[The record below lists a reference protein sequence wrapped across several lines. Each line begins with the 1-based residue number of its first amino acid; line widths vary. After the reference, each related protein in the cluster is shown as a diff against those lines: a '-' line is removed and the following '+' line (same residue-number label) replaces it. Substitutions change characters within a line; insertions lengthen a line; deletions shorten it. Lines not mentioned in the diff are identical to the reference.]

1 MDDERN
7 IVLTGFMGTG
17 KSTVGRLLAKL
28 LDREWLDTDRM
39 IESEH
44 GPIPEIFAKQG
55 EPYFRSLERQV
66 ARELAERTNLVIS
79 TGGGMVLDREVL
91 EILDPVCRIF
101 SLVAAPENILSRIG
115 RHVAS
120 QRPLLAGD
128 DTMSR
133 IAELLAERSVGY
145 ASFEMI
151 VTDGKTAFE
160 VATDI
165 ARRLATT

>member
-1 MDDERN
+1 MDDKRN

-44 GPIPEIFAKQG
+44 GPIPEIFANQG
-55 EPYFRSLERQV
+55 EGYFRSLERQV
-66 ARELAERTNLVIS
+66 AGELATRTNLVIS
-79 TGGGMVLDREVL
+79 TGGGMMLDREVVDTL
-91 EILDPVCRIF
+91 NPVCHIF
-101 SLVAAPENILSRIG
+101 SLVAAPESILKRIG

-145 ASFEMI
+145 AQFEII
-151 VTDGKTAFE
+151 VTDHKTAFE
-160 VATDI
+160 VATEI
-165 ARRLATT
+165 ASRLTTD

>member
-44 GPIPEIFAKQG
+44 GPIPDIFAAHG

-66 ARELAERTNLVIS
+66 AKELAAQTNLVIS
-79 TGGGMVLDREVL
+79 TGGGMMLDREVL
-91 EILDPVCRIF
+91 DILDPVCRMF
-101 SLVAAPENILSRIG
+101 SLVATPESILSRIG
-115 RHVAS
+115 RHVAA

-128 DTMSR
+128 DTMTR

-145 ASFEMI
+145 AAFEMV
-151 VTDGKTAFE
+151 VTDDKTAFE
-160 VATDI
+160 VATEI
-165 ARRLATT
+165 ARLLAVD

>member
-44 GPIPEIFAKQG
+44 GPIPEIFANHG
-55 EPYFRSLERQV
+55 EGYFRSLERQV
-66 ARELAERTNLVIS
+66 ANELAERTQLVIS
-79 TGGGMVLDREVL
+79 TGGGMMLDRQVL
-91 EILDPVCRIF
+91 KILNPVCRIF

-128 DTMSR
+128 DTMTR

-145 ASFEMI
+145 AQFEVI
-151 VTDGKTAFE
+151 VTDDKTAFE
-160 VATDI
+160 VATEI
-165 ARRLATT
+165 ASLVVAD